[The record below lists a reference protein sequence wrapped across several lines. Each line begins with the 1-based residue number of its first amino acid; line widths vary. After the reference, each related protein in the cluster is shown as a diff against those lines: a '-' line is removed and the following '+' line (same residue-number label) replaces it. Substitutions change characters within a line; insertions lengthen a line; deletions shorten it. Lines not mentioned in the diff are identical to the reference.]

1 MNLFF
6 QILSLQLLIFCMYCL
21 NMLLH
26 LISSFLL
33 TRFLLIP
40 FAYVSI
46 ELIDCILLSSFEFK
60 EILSI
65 SSVKALYLS
74 LLNLC
79 LVFNINILCF
89 LNSLWSILKL
99 YKSLSSFVDGL
110 FYYQVKL
117 LLTVVIIFKIKFFL
131 WHTFLYFLLFIFTT
145 VIY

>member
-46 ELIDCILLSSFEFK
+46 ELIDCILLLSFEFK
-60 EILSI
+60 EILSV

-79 LVFNINILCF
+79 LVFNINILHF
-89 LNSLWSILKL
+89 LNSLWSILRL
-99 YKSLSSFVDGL
+99 YKSFPSFVDGL
-110 FYYQVKL
+110 FYHQVKL
-117 LLTVVIIFKIKFFL
+117 LLDSCYNFQN
-131 WHTFLYFLLFIFTT
+131 
-145 VIY
+145 